1 MYTLNLLLAN
11 SDRRVANLIE
21 SLVRDV
27 CGERAILH
35 CTRTVRVDEL
45 TEEGCREAFD
55 LILLSPEHLAPGPDR
70 PTARISMRE
79 AVTAIRTIKNFRTV
93 PIIATAVSGQN
104 VLALSEAGADL
115 VLGLPFSCEEL
126 KAGVRRFARF
136 PEEMPVMRESPLAAG
151 WKRTLQRLAGTMAFS
166 RTWLQ

>member
-1 MYTLNLLLAN
+1 MHTLNLLLAN

-27 CGERAILH
+27 CGDRSILH

-45 TEEGCREAFD
+45 TEEGCREPFD
-55 LILLSPEHLAPGPDR
+55 LIILSPEHLAPGPER
-70 PTARISMRE
+70 PAARISMRE

-93 PIIATAVSGQN
+93 PIIATAVSGN
-104 VLALSEAGADL
+104 NELALCEAGADL

-126 KAGVRRFARF
+126 KSGVRRFAPI
-136 PEEMPVMRESPLAAG
+136 PEEAPAIQESPLAAG
-151 WKRTLQRLAGTMAFS
+151 WRRTLQRLAGTMAFS